1 MVHYRYPRFVEK
13 HTIAIIADEEQERR
27 YLLRLGLKKRGSE
40 KLLIIM
46 DSMGAADEIYCDRKL
61 HRILRYI
68 KDCRELMEVGEIY
81 ITSLFPV
88 CSSKIKYVVDKLYEK
103 GPDFILGID
112 QTLIYKDKNIDN
124 YQLIKELITEA
135 DKIILAWGSCIS
147 SLKKYHMK
155 SSEEILSFIKY
166 DFGKVD
172 NVYTVGEKLLRGFPK
187 SPLCW
192 SFTDNLIFFFDE
204 EES

>member
-13 HTIAIIADEEQERR
+13 HTIAVIADEERERK
-27 YLLRLGLKKRGSE
+27 YLLRLELKNRGSE

-46 DSMGAADEIYCDRKL
+46 DSMGTADELYCDRKL

-68 KDCRELMEVGEIY
+68 KESRELMEIGEIY

-88 CSSKIKYVVDKLYEK
+88 CSSKIKYVMDKLYEK
-103 GPDFILGID
+103 GPDYILGID
-112 QTLIYKDKNIDN
+112 QTLIYKDKSFDN
-124 YQLIKELITEA
+124 YQLIKELITESE
-135 DKIILAWGSCIS
+135 KIILAWGSCIS

-155 SSEEILSFIKY
+155 GADEIVSFMRY
-166 DFGKVD
+166 DIGKID
-172 NVYTVGEKLLRGFPK
+172 KVYTVGDKLLRGFPK

-192 SFTDNLIFFFDE
+192 SFADSLRPFFE
-204 EES
+204 EVKS